1 MIKVNAMGDACPIPV
16 VKTKNAIRELQGGG
30 TVETLVDNEIAVQNL
45 TKMANQKGYDVHSE
59 KVADNEFKVT
69 MTINAEA
76 AQIAANSAVATIEE
90 ENCPITPLNKK
101 NTVVVIRSNQMGN
114 GEEELGKDFI
124 KGIKGMRLYFSVQ
137 NALTIT
143 GYKGLDPEVGGS
155 LLTPGTD
162 DRNKYP
168 TTRSYTFGVNL
179 NF

>member
-1 MIKVNAMGDACPIPV
+1 MIIGRLIILYWGIISR
-16 VKTKNAIRELQGGG
+16 KTLLKGLREC
-30 TVETLVDNEIAVQNL
+30 V
-45 TKMANQKGYDVHSE
+45 
-59 KVADNEFKVT
+59 
-69 MTINAEA
+69 
-76 AQIAANSAVATIEE
+76 
-90 ENCPITPLNKK
+90 
-101 NTVVVIRSNQMGN
+101 
-114 GEEELGKDFI
+114 
-124 KGIKGMRLYFSVQ
+124 LYFSVQ